1 MLAHNAV
8 SSPRRLQLVSI
19 PELMQDL
26 EEPLETVQWFWIAPG
41 GTGLCVARSG
51 MFPVSRYA
59 VGQLRHVMLCA
70 YQHDAALNRPDGSA
84 GLEFRVVTVLGRCAV
99 ISAADEVKAVFKA
112 CMPGRRDYLRDS
124 RALLDA
130 MHRQSEH
137 QVGLD
142 TAML

>member
-1 MLAHNAV
+1 MPAHNAV
-8 SSPRRLQLVSI
+8 SATRKLELVSI
-19 PELMQDL
+19 PALMQDL

-41 GTGLCVARSG
+41 GTGLCIARNG
-51 MFPVSRYA
+51 MFPVSEFT
-59 VGQLRHVMLCA
+59 VEQLRHVMLCA
-70 YQHDAALNRPDGSA
+70 YQHGAAQNRPEGTA

-112 CMPGRRDYLRDS
+112 CMPRGGHLRDS

-130 MHRQSEH
+130 MRLQSDR